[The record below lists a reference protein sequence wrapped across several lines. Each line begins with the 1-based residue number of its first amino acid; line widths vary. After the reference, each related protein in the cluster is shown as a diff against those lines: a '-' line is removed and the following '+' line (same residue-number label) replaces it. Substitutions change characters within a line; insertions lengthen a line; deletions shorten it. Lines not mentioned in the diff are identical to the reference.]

1 MQIHVKVLKQILQN
15 ISYNNG
21 GYNGVERP
29 ERESVGR
36 IIMKKKITAKYVI
49 GFDGEDHVII
59 KDGEVVY
66 ENDTIVY
73 VGHHFDGEVDEVIDA
88 GNAVVSPGFIDLNA
102 LGDIDHDIVHLEQ
115 ASARNKNMLWSEEY
129 YRKGYHEVMTPE
141 EEAFKSL
148 YAYSQL
154 ILNGVT
160 TAMPITSVFYKRWA
174 ETYEELAAAA
184 DHAGRLGLR
193 MYMGPS
199 YQSGMR
205 VVKANGEI
213 EVLWNEAE
221 GQAGLERAVQF
232 VKDFDGAHNGLIR
245 GMLAPE
251 RIESQSVEN
260 LINTKRYSEELGCPI
275 RLHAAQGLYE
285 YTEIHRR
292 HNKSPIQFLNEIG
305 FLGKK
310 TAIPH
315 AHFIPG
321 FSKAKFGE
329 GDDLAIL
336 QETGTTVI
344 HCPLVVGRHGEA
356 LESFA
361 RYKRRGVNI
370 AIGTDTFPPDF
381 IQNIRTA
388 SMLSRLVE
396 GDVADSSYAD
406 IYRAATLG
414 GARFLGRDDLGRLT
428 PGAKADIIA
437 IDLDG
442 FHMGAVDD
450 PIRTIITCGSGRDV
464 KLSIIA
470 GRTVMKDR
478 LMPGV
483 DLEEIKAKG
492 QRYFDKMRLGY
503 VERDYQQLGEK
514 ELFKPSFPIVSK
526 P

>member
-1 MQIHVKVLKQILQN
+1 
-15 ISYNNG
+15 
-21 GYNGVERP
+21 
-29 ERESVGR
+29 
-36 IIMKKKITAKYVI
+36 MKKKITAKYVI

-59 KDGEVVY
+59 RDGEVVY
-66 ENDTIVY
+66 ENDTILF
-73 VGHHFDGEVDEVIDA
+73 VGHDYAGEVDEVIDA

-102 LGDIDHDIVHLEQ
+102 LGDIDHDVVHLE
-115 ASARNKNMLWSEEY
+115 ASVGRNKNLLWSEDY

-148 YAYSQL
+148 FAYSQL

-184 DHAGRLGLR
+184 DHAGKLGLR

-251 RIESQSVEN
+251 RIETQTPEN
-260 LINTKRYSEELGCPI
+260 LVNTKRYSDELGCPI
-275 RLHAAQGLYE
+275 RLHAAQGAYE
-285 YTEIHRR
+285 YNEMYRR
-292 HNKSPIQFLNEIG
+292 HNKSPVQFLHSIG
-305 FLGKK
+305 FLGQK

-321 FSKAKFGE
+321 YSEATIGE
-329 GDDLAIL
+329 GDDLALL

-344 HCPLVVGRHGEA
+344 HCPLVIGRHGSA

-361 RYKRRGVNI
+361 RYKRHGINI

-388 SMLSRLVE
+388 SMFSRLQE

-414 GARFLGRDDLGRLT
+414 GARFLGRDDLGRLA

-442 FHMGAVDD
+442 FHLGTIDD
-450 PIRTIITCGSGRDV
+450 PIRSLIMSGSGRDV

-470 GRTVMKDR
+470 GRIVMKDR
-478 LMPGV
+478 ELPGV
-483 DLEEIKAKG
+483 DLEEVKAKG

-503 VERDYQQLGEK
+503 VERDYQQLGAE
-514 ELFKPSFPIVSK
+514 ELFTPSFRVVK
-526 P
+526 KG

>member
-1 MQIHVKVLKQILQN
+1 
-15 ISYNNG
+15 
-21 GYNGVERP
+21 
-29 ERESVGR
+29 
-36 IIMKKKITAKYVI
+36 MKKKLTAKYVI
-49 GFDGEDHVII
+49 GYDGEDHIII

-66 ENDTIVY
+66 EGETILY
-73 VGHHFDGEVDEVIDA
+73 VGHAYDGEVDEVTDM
-88 GNAVVSPGFIDLNA
+88 GNAVISPGFIDLNA
-102 LGDIDHDIVHLEQ
+102 LGDIDHDIVHLEV
-115 ASARNKNMLWSEEY
+115 SAQRNKNLLWSEAY
-129 YRKGYHEVMTPE
+129 YNKGYHEVMTPE

-160 TAMPITSVFYKRWA
+160 TAMPITSAA
-174 ETYEELAAAA
+174 E
-184 DHAGRLGLR
+184 HAGRLGLR

-221 GQAGLERAVQF
+221 GRAGLERAVQF

-251 RIESQSVEN
+251 RIETQTPEN
-260 LINTKRYSEELGCPI
+260 LVLTKRYSDELGCPI
-275 RLHAAQGLYE
+275 RLHAAQGSYE

-292 HNKSPIQFLNEIG
+292 HGMSPIQYLNEIG
-305 FLGKK
+305 FLGKR

-321 FSKAKFGE
+321 YSEATIGE

-344 HCPLVVGRHGEA
+344 HCPLVIGRHGSA

-361 RYKRRGVNI
+361 RYKRRGINI

-388 SMLSRLVE
+388 SMLSRLQE
-396 GDVADSSYAD
+396 RDVADSSYAD
-406 IYRAATLG
+406 IFRAATLG
-414 GARFLGRDDLGRLT
+414 GARFLGRDDLGRLA
-428 PGAKADIIA
+428 PGAQADIIA

-442 FHMGAVDD
+442 FHMGTVDD
-450 PIRTIITCGSGRDV
+450 PIRTLIMCGSGRDV

-478 LMPGV
+478 VLPGV
-483 DLEEIKAKG
+483 DLAEIKERG

-514 ELFKPSFPIVSK
+514 ELFTPSFRIVNK

>member
-1 MQIHVKVLKQILQN
+1 
-15 ISYNNG
+15 
-21 GYNGVERP
+21 
-29 ERESVGR
+29 
-36 IIMKKKITAKYVI
+36 MKKKLTAKYVI
-49 GFDGEDHVII
+49 GYDGEDHIII

-66 ENDTIVY
+66 EGETILY
-73 VGHHFDGEVDEVIDA
+73 VGHAYDGEVDEVTDM
-88 GNAVVSPGFIDLNA
+88 GNAVISPGFIDLNA
-102 LGDIDHDIVHLEQ
+102 LGDIDHDIVHLEV
-115 ASARNKNMLWSEEY
+115 SAQRNKNLLWSEAY
-129 YRKGYHEVMTPE
+129 YNKGYHEVMTPE

-184 DHAGRLGLR
+184 EHAGRLGLR

-221 GQAGLERAVQF
+221 GRAGLERAVQF

-251 RIESQSVEN
+251 RIETQTPEN
-260 LINTKRYSEELGCPI
+260 LVLTKRYSDELGCPI
-275 RLHAAQGLYE
+275 RLHAAQGSYE

-292 HNKSPIQFLNEIG
+292 HGMSPIQYLNEIG
-305 FLGKK
+305 FLGKR

-321 FSKAKFGE
+321 YSEATIGE

-344 HCPLVVGRHGEA
+344 HCPLVIGRHGSA

-361 RYKRRGVNI
+361 RYKRRGINI

-388 SMLSRLVE
+388 SMLSRLQE
-396 GDVADSSYAD
+396 RDVADSSYAD
-406 IYRAATLG
+406 IFRAATLG
-414 GARFLGRDDLGRLT
+414 GARFLGRDDVGRLA
-428 PGAKADIIA
+428 PGAQADIIA

-442 FHMGAVDD
+442 FHMGTVDD
-450 PIRTIITCGSGRDV
+450 PIRTLIMCGSGRDV

-478 LMPGV
+478 VLPGV
-483 DLEEIKAKG
+483 DLAEIKERG

-514 ELFKPSFPIVSK
+514 ELFTPSFRIVNK

>member
-1 MQIHVKVLKQILQN
+1 
-15 ISYNNG
+15 
-21 GYNGVERP
+21 
-29 ERESVGR
+29 
-36 IIMKKKITAKYVI
+36 MKTKITAKYVI
-49 GFDGEDHVII
+49 GFDGEDHVIM

-66 ENDTIVY
+66 ENDTILY
-73 VGHHFDGEVDEVIDA
+73 VGHGFDGEVDEVIDA

-102 LGDIDHDIVHLEQ
+102 LGDIDHDVVHLE
-115 ASARNKNMLWSEEY
+115 ASAGRNKNLLWSEDY

-205 VVKANGEI
+205 VVKENGEI

-221 GQAGLERAVQF
+221 GKAGLARAVQF

-251 RIESQSVEN
+251 RIETQTPDN
-260 LINTKRYSEELGCPI
+260 LIETKRYSEELGCPV
-275 RLHAAQGLYE
+275 RLHAAQGSFE
-285 YTEIHRR
+285 YNEMYRR
-292 HNKSPIQFLNEIG
+292 HNKSPVQFLHSLG

-321 FSKAKFGE
+321 YSEATIGE
-329 GDDLAIL
+329 GDDLALL

-344 HCPLVVGRHGEA
+344 HCPLVIGRHGSA

-361 RYKRRGVNI
+361 RYKRRGINI

-388 SMLSRLVE
+388 SMLSRLQE

-414 GARFLGRDDLGRLT
+414 GARFLGRDDLGRLA

-442 FHMGAVDD
+442 FHMGTIED
-450 PIRTIITCGSGRDV
+450 PVRSLIMSGSGRDV
-464 KLSIIA
+464 KLSIIN

-478 LMPGV
+478 MLPGV
-483 DLEEIKAKG
+483 DLEEVKAKG

-503 VERDYQQLGEK
+503 VERDYQQLGEA
-514 ELFKPSFPIVSK
+514 ELFAPSFRVVNK
-526 P
+526 A